1 MDVLKIVEEI
11 EGTVSSTPPQTEWW
25 GHLVAA
31 NVNQRLGYFAKSLAE
46 GVENPDAP
54 GAQTPEKIL
63 VRLMAESLTRGV
75 IEELEGMEP
84 EAVAML
90 KAQVEAEMGEANGG

>member
-25 GHLVAA
+25 QYLVAA
-31 NVNQRLGYFAKSLAE
+31 NVNQRLSYFAKSLAE
-46 GVENPDAP
+46 GVENPEAP
-54 GAQTPEKIL
+54 GAQTPEKIM
-63 VRLMAESLTRGV
+63 VRLLAESLTRGV